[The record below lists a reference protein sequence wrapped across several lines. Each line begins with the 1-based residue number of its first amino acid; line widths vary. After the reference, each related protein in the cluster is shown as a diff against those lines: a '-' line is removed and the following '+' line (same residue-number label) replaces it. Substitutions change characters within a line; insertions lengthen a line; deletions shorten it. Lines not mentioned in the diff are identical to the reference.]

1 MHFKRKIIM
10 RKGGAICHNIKGY
23 NILHEKEDHK
33 KTNMIVGKLM
43 RPVLQNQIAD
53 KTTNI
58 VGGDIM
64 DFNKIVKRNTRSL
77 QNKKDNENIKFIY

>member
-1 MHFKRKIIM
+1 METNHKEMHI
-10 RKGGAICHNIKGY
+10 
-23 NILHEKEDHK
+23 

-43 RPVLQNQIAD
+43 KPVLQNQIAG
-53 KTTNI
+53 KTPNL

-64 DFNKIVKRNTRSL
+64 DFNKIVKRNTRTL

>member
-1 MHFKRKIIM
+1 MHFKKKIIM
-10 RKGGAICHNIKGY
+10 RRGGAICNTTKRY
-23 NILHEKEDHK
+23 NILHEKEDHM

-53 KTTNI
+53 ETTNI

-64 DFNKIVKRNTRSL
+64 DFNKIVKRNTRTL
-77 QNKKDNENIKFIY
+77 QNKEDNENIKFIY

>member
-1 MHFKRKIIM
+1 MHFKKKIII

-23 NILHEKEDHK
+23 NILHEKEDHM

-58 VGGDIM
+58 GGDIM

>member
-1 MHFKRKIIM
+1 MHFKKKIIM

-23 NILHEKEDHK
+23 NLLHEKKDHI
-33 KTNMIVGKLM
+33 KTTMIVGKIM
-43 RPVLQNQIAD
+43 RPVLQNKNAD
-53 KTTNI
+53 KTTNL

>member
-1 MHFKRKIIM
+1 MHFKKRIIM
-10 RKGGAICHNIKGY
+10 RKGGTICHNIKGY
-23 NILHEKEDHK
+23 NIVHEKEDPM
-33 KTNMIVGKLM
+33 KTNMIFGKLM

-64 DFNKIVKRNTRSL
+64 DFNKIVKRNTRTL

>member
-1 MHFKRKIIM
+1 M
-10 RKGGAICHNIKGY
+10 RKGGAICHNTKGY
-23 NILHEKEDHK
+23 NIVHEKEDHM

-43 RPVLQNQIAD
+43 RPVLQNKNAD

-58 VGGDIM
+58 GGDIM
-64 DFNKIVKRNTRSL
+64 DFSKIVKRNTRSL

>member
-1 MHFKRKIIM
+1 MHFKKKIIM

-23 NILHEKEDHK
+23 NLLHEKEVHM

-43 RPVLQNQIAD
+43 KPVLQNQIAD
-53 KTTNI
+53 KTQNL

-64 DFNKIVKRNTRSL
+64 DFNKIVKRNTS
-77 QNKKDNENIKFIY
+77 

>member
-1 MHFKRKIIM
+1 M
-10 RKGGAICHNIKGY
+10 
-23 NILHEKEDHK
+23 

-53 KTTNI
+53 KPTNI

-64 DFNKIVKRNTRSL
+64 NFNKFVKRNTRTL
-77 QNKKDNENIKFIY
+77 QKKKDDENIKF

>member
-1 MHFKRKIIM
+1 MYFKKKIIM

-23 NILHEKEDHK
+23 NILHEKEDHM

-77 QNKKDNENIKFIY
+77 QNKKDNENIKFVY

>member
-1 MHFKRKIIM
+1 MHFKKRIIM
-10 RKGGAICHNIKGY
+10 RKGGTIFHSIKGY
-23 NILHEKEDHK
+23 NIEHEIEDHM
-33 KTNMIVGKLM
+33 KTNMIVGKLVG
-43 RPVLQNQIAD
+43 PVLQNQIAD

>member
-1 MHFKRKIIM
+1 MHFKRKIIL
-10 RKGGAICHNIKGY
+10 RKGGAICHNTKGY
-23 NILHEKEDHK
+23 NLLHEKEDHI

-43 RPVLQNQIAD
+43 KPVLQNQIAD
-53 KTTNI
+53 KTPNL